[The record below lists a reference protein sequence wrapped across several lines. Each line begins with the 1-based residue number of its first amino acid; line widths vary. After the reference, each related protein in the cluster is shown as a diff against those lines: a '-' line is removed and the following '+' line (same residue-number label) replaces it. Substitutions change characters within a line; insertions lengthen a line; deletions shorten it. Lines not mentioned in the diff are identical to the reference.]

1 MAPRVL
7 IIGGSGAVGK
17 PLVDEFLKQRSHFER
32 VAVLADPSKISR
44 FADAEKKG
52 VEIVVGSFLD
62 ASSYKGY
69 FLFPSERAFVEQ
81 SIQGLMSSS
90 RSRGTRQ

>member
-1 MAPRVL
+1 M
-7 IIGGSGAVGK
+7 
-17 PLVDEFLKQRSHFER
+17 DEQ
-32 VAVLADPSKISR
+32 LADPAKISR

-52 VEIVVGSFLD
+52 VGSFLD

-69 FLFPSERAFVEQ
+69 FLFLFERAFVEQ

>member
-1 MAPRVL
+1 
-7 IIGGSGAVGK
+7 
-17 PLVDEFLKQRSHFER
+17 
-32 VAVLADPSKISR
+32 VLADPAKISR

-69 FLFPSERAFVEQ
+69 FLFLFERAFVEQ
-81 SIQGLMSSS
+81 SIQGLMLSS